1 MLNDPFVLNIVK
13 IKVGKTAFC
22 KMFQDKSFSKDY
34 TPTEF
39 GEFSAKV
46 TIKNKVILLKRSF
59 TIIRFGPSVCN
70 V

>member
-1 MLNDPFVLNIVK
+1 MHNNVN

-46 TIKNKVILLKRSF
+46 TIKNKVIFLKRSF
-59 TIIRFGPSVCN
+59 TIIRFGPSVRN